1 MPADVNRGLLVDAV
15 DAEGVARVASKL
27 ISQALRD
34 AIARSG
40 SASLALSGGNTP
52 RATYALVAREP
63 GIDWS
68 RTRVFWVD
76 ERAVPPNDERSNYR
90 WAKEALLDA
99 AKVPPERVHRMRAE
113 APDTEASAR
122 DYEALIRQ
130 GVAPD
135 ADGVPAFDVVVMGVG
150 DDGHTASLFPGE
162 PTVAIADR
170 LVVAVPPAA
179 GHEAR
184 LTITR
189 TAIEHARKLFFLVVG
204 PSKRPALER
213 VLAEK
218 GDVAQTPARL
228 VRECRG
234 IVEWVVNATVA
245 AAFRA

>member
-1 MPADVNRGLLVDAV
+1 MTTEVNRGHLVDAV
-15 DAEGVARVASKL
+15 DARGVARLASEL

-52 RATYALVAREP
+52 RETYALVAREP

-68 RTRVFWVD
+68 RTRIFWVD
-76 ERAVPPNDERSNYR
+76 ERAVAPNDERSNYR

-99 AKVPPERVHRMRAE
+99 APVPHERVHRMRAE
-113 APDTEASAR
+113 ASDKEGAAR

-135 ADGVPAFDVVVMGVG
+135 ADGVPSFDVVVMGIG

-162 PTVAIADR
+162 PTVMITDR

-189 TAIEHARKLFFLVVG
+189 PLIEHARKLFFLVVG
-204 PSKRPALER
+204 ASKRPALER
-213 VLAEK
+213 VWSDN
-218 GDVAQTPARL
+218 GDTAQTPARL
-228 VRECRG
+228 VRDCRG
-234 IVEWVVNATVA
+234 FVEWIVDAAA
-245 AAFRA
+245 AAFPR